1 MARCRRRRSTG
12 TLLCGELGL
21 DGSVRPVRG
30 GLAIADLGRTHRLP
44 RAPPAGRERR
54 RGGRH
59 RGAPGARRPDDRR
72 GGRAPAGHGARCRR
86 RRAPAAGSSTPPF
99 AGAADF
105 AEIRGQEAAKR
116 ALEVAAA
123 GGHNLLLIG
132 PPGAGKT
139 MMARALPSILPPLTL
154 AEAVAV
160 TKIHSLVAER
170 PPAGLLR
177 RRPFRA
183 PHPGVSAAGMVGGGP
198 IPRPGEVSL
207 AHGGVLFLDELGEF
221 HRDALEALRQP
232 LEEGQVTVV
241 RARAWLRFPARFT
254 LLAAMNPCPCGHLGD
269 TRRACRCPLPAIERY
284 RGRVSGP
291 LLDRIDLHVDVPS
304 IRLQDLKE
312 RPQQGSGDLAARVL
326 AARERQRGRFD
337 ADHPS
342 AGQRQPDRGGDLSRM
357 PGRAGRPG
365 PPRRRLRAPR
375 PLRPGAPPRPQGGA
389 HHRRPRRRRPHRVRP
404 SRRSDPVPLARSP
417 HGEVAGDGKAMAENH
432 FLESRVDR
440 WRLSRYNSG
449 PSIHSGQRLVADS
462 APFLRDEKGMHSKH
476 YTLILVRN
484 EGSRFRK
491 WRVSQLQVVALAALV
506 GILTLAAAYSTWSAF
521 SSRVNRGELAR
532 LHEENETLRLTNQ
545 SFENRLDGLQ
555 TRPDRLRRPHPQARH
570 RRRPRESRRELRGR
584 HRRPPALRRCRA
596 GEAPDGTAAQLAQV
610 EGRSEFLNQTLE
622 LRSNP
627 ASPTISG

>member
-1 MARCRRRRSTG
+1 MLARALSATPWGIEARPVQVEVDVQTGLPQMQIVGLPDAAVRESRERVRSALRNCGFDLPPRAVTINLAPADLRKEGNHLDLAIALALLAAHGALPAEALAG

-30 GLAIADLGRTHRLP
+30 GLAIADLGRRIDC
-44 RAPPAGRERR
+44 RELLL
-54 RGGRH
+54 
-59 RGAPGARRPDDRR
+59 
-72 GGRAPAGHGARCRR
+72 
-86 RRAPAAGSSTPPF
+86 PAANAGEAAATGALPVRGVWAVGEAVGHLLGSAPLPETPSSAAWELEGAL
-99 AGAADF
+99 AGATDF
-105 AEIRGQEAAKR
+105 AEIRGQDAAKR

-269 TRRACRCPLPAIERY
+269 SRRACRCPLPAIERY

-291 LLDRIDLHVDVPS
+291 LLDRIDLHVEVPS

-312 RPQQGSGDLAARVL
+312 RPQQGSGDLAARVR
-326 AARERQRGRFD
+326 AARERQRQRFD
-337 ADHPS
+337 ADDPS
-342 AGQRQPDRGGDLSRM
+342 PVNASLTAAAIYRECPVTPAGQSLLDAAFERLGLSA
-357 PGRAGRPG
+357 RA
-365 PPRRRLRAPR
+365 L
-375 PLRPGAPPRPQGGA
+375 
-389 HHRRPRRRRPHRVRP
+389 HRVLK
-404 SRRSDPVPLARSP
+404 VART
-417 HGEVAGDGKAMAENH
+417 
-432 FLESRVDR
+432 
-440 WRLSRYNSG
+440 
-449 PSIHSGQRLVADS
+449 IAD
-462 APFLRDEKGMHSKH
+462 
-476 YTLILVRN
+476 
-484 EGSRFRK
+484 
-491 WRVSQLQVVALAALV
+491 LAASES
-506 GILTLAAAYSTWSAF
+506 IEPAHLAEAIQYRS
-521 SSRVNRGELAR
+521 
-532 LHEENETLRLTNQ
+532 
-545 SFENRLDGLQ
+545 LD
-555 TRPDRLRRPHPQARH
+555 RRMAK
-570 RRRPRESRRELRGR
+570 
-584 HRRPPALRRCRA
+584 
-596 GEAPDGTAAQLAQV
+596 
-610 EGRSEFLNQTLE
+610 
-622 LRSNP
+622 
-627 ASPTISG
+627 